1 MMIYSFYDSSKPEKK
16 DFLSMIFGAKRVYI
30 RFGPRATTSNH
41 SKKERSTTKKNKKQ
55 NKTKKKKKKTK
66 KKTKI

>member
-41 SKKERSTTKKNKKQ
+41 SKKERSTTKKNKNIKY
-55 NKTKKKKKKTK
+55 KILIFTKKGS
-66 KKTKI
+66 

>member
-30 RFGPRATTSNH
+30 RFGPRATISNH
-41 SKKERSTTKKNKKQ
+41 SKKERSTTKKQKTKQ
-55 NKTKKKKKKTK
+55 NKKK
-66 KKTKI
+66 